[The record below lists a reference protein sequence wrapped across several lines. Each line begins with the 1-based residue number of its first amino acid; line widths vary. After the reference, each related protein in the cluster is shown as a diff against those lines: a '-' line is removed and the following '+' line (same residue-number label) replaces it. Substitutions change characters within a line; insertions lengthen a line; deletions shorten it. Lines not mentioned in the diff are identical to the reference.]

1 MQPQT
6 QSIRETKF
14 IEHPIES
21 TMSLN
26 YNTLRQFPSVD
37 IDIKFWITI
46 MITTWFWQVHLTF
59 QNENCLV
66 RILSRSLLTDW
77 PYGKCPRLCLCLWTE
92 SRKVLQ
98 LRRLLTVRIASIN
111 GTSVHSYF
119 LSTLTSFS
127 MKQSSFGI
135 LISHPCGAYMLAAP
149 WPGTAWNRMNFCF
162 NAHTLTGENGWVSPE
177 RQLMFLHQSAVICRH
192 LTAYDTW
199 VIMQSANSKVQD
211 RPCTR
216 VVLLVHSISMSMMH
230 TESWFI
236 ACHWRAD
243 SWQLTFIKAVNL
255 LRLLA

>member
-1 MQPQT
+1 M
-6 QSIRETKF
+6 
-14 IEHPIES
+14 
-21 TMSLN
+21 
-26 YNTLRQFPSVD
+26 QFPSVD

-98 LRRLLTVRIASIN
+98 LRRLLTVRITSIN
-111 GTSVHSYF
+111 GTSAHSYF

-177 RQLMFLHQSAVICRH
+177 RQLMFLHQSGQPSSA
-192 LTAYDTW
+192 DTW
-199 VIMQSANSKVQD
+199 LPMTHEWSCSRQIPKSKIVLAHGLYYWYTVYLC
-211 RPCTR
+211 PWCTR
-216 VVLLVHSISMSMMH
+216 NLGSSPVTGGLTV
-230 TESWFI
+230 
-236 ACHWRAD
+236 D
-243 SWQLTFIKAVNL
+243 SWHSSRQWTCSDSLRKCSSSAWLNFRLTN
-255 LRLLA
+255 

>member
-1 MQPQT
+1 
-6 QSIRETKF
+6 
-14 IEHPIES
+14 
-21 TMSLN
+21 
-26 YNTLRQFPSVD
+26 
-37 IDIKFWITI
+37 
-46 MITTWFWQVHLTF
+46 
-59 QNENCLV
+59 
-66 RILSRSLLTDW
+66 
-77 PYGKCPRLCLCLWTE
+77 
-92 SRKVLQ
+92 
-98 LRRLLTVRIASIN
+98 VRIASIN